1 MMTHV
6 NIKVCIPLLIALLLL
21 TGCAGTDGGGQE
33 QAKIPETVFMRDIFV
48 EVNDSFGDYPAI
60 TMGMDFEDAMIQDL
74 MGIPLEAVKDYGG
87 QMSMTMTNSDV
98 FLGLRANPGKVE
110 EVKNALE
117 VRLAD
122 LQAQFEQYPVMG
134 SKDRADAGEVY
145 VVGDC
150 VFLIVIGIVP
160 EDQPEGPYDFSE
172 DVQKTKD
179 IIDSFRE

>member
-1 MMTHV
+1 MTEKHW
-6 NIKVCIPLLIALLLL
+6 NIKIGISLMIALLIF
-21 TGCAGTDGGGQE
+21 TGCAGEGGSG
-33 QAKIPETVFMRDIFV
+33 QAKIPETVSMRDIFV

-60 TMGMDFEDAMIQDL
+60 TMGMDFDDAMIQDL
-74 MGIPLEAVKDYGG
+74 MGIPLDTVQDFGG

-98 FLGLRANPGKVE
+98 FLGVRAKPGKVE
-110 EVKNALE
+110 EIKSALE
-117 VRLAD
+117 TRLAD

-134 SKDRADAGEVY
+134 SKERADTGEVY

-160 EDQPEGPYDFSE
+160 EDQPEGPYDFTG

-179 IIDSFRE
+179 IIDSFIK